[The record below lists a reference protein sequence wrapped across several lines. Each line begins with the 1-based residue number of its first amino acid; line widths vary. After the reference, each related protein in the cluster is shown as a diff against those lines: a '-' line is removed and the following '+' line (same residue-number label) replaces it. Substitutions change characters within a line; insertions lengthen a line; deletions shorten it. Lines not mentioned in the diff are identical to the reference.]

1 MSKLMMS
8 LTRKRKLG
16 SPERLQIGSKASKQ
30 EEWMSPPTSHNAP
43 QSKPQVTP
51 PCTPEKSQVCP
62 TLLEPMAKGKDQGV
76 VPETL
81 SPRRQSPRSKGQSQT
96 PHKDPKTTVS
106 SEDPTQCHSPTEHPS
121 PAEEDTELDLVIT
134 LDEQEG
140 GGRRGR
146 RKAAVKRKRGAGG
159 EGVPPDCEFEVD
171 GQLDRELESKSK
183 QHNLTTVNVR
193 NIIHEV
199 ITNEHVVAMMKA
211 AISETQDMPMF
222 EPKMTRSK
230 LKEVV
235 EKGVVIPTWNISP
248 IKKAKEVKPP
258 QFVDIPL
265 DEEDSS
271 DEEYC
276 PDEDEED
283 ETAEETFLESDVE
296 STASSPRGS
305 RLGRPRTPLDTS
317 EGDEER
323 SSSPTQGLSPPG
335 PNQQRHLRVE
345 VVPMGPPPPPKAP
358 GGPSWPQQPDFS
370 FMEKLHAVEEE
381 LEQSP
386 VCMDSYQSLGDN
398 LVACRTRSKRPLKDV
413 PLGLLEAELR
423 APDITPDMYEMGGQE
438 DNEWQG
444 WLRGLMTS
452 EVENDEEGD
461 DEDDPE
467 YNFLDDIDEPD
478 LEDYRNDRAVR
489 ITKKEVNEL
498 MEELFETFQDELG
511 VPDQDDEGHDDEE
524 EREEEVEQGTPKFNV
539 PQAIRFEEPLAN
551 MLTERRRTVK
561 EQLEALQQRRA
572 LQESRPEPPAP
583 APAGPHFLMLPSPT
597 CTLLLNPTQK
607 HQLQQQM
614 QQHVQLL
621 TQVHILTSTIPVLQ
635 SEAVTTRH
643 FLTELQSFAQSTE
656 ETRGLVEPGFVSMF
670 RACNL
675 EGALSLLE
683 EFDRTIKPQ
692 LTQASPQRP
701 ARQRCNTVV
710 RPYPTMPP
718 RLAWLLAT
726 RKEFLCPE
734 LLPICSL
741 DPAQHPPRVKTIY
754 TRGEDSL
761 IALGLKHFA
770 DTEFPHQLVCRYL
783 VRTKTAQ
790 QLRMHLREA
799 SHCRAPD
806 NELKHFLLTRKV
818 PPLLR
823 ACQRVLPT
831 DSRPAVEREL
841 ARMPAWLQKS
851 LPIIHKAV
859 LDYNSTLEGGEA
871 TPGESTPPYVFP
883 PGTQYPPDLPAD
895 VTLRLNPYGVRTLK
909 PHSRLWPHG
918 RAKRLALSRPVVLP
932 LDKTPMVLQMPLST
946 RPVNFNPTV
955 TLTRISEKELEQN
968 ACKKASSSIS
978 KICPFLIPT
987 LLPPV
992 SSPCSAGGVM
1002 TGTAVAVQTPS
1013 TTVQLSVGAPCSAG
1027 GVKTG
1032 TVIAPQKP
1040 STTVQLSVG
1049 APCSAGGVKTSTV
1062 VAPQKPSTTVQLSVG
1077 APCSAGGVK
1086 TGTVIAP
1093 QKPSTTVQLSV
1104 GPPCSAGGVKTS
1116 TVIAP
1121 QKPSTTVLLPAGAPC
1136 SLGGVKTG
1144 TVIAPQKPST
1154 TVQLSVGPPCSAGG
1168 VKTSTVIAPQ
1178 KPSTTVQLSV
1188 GAPCSAGGVKTGT
1201 VIAPQKP
1208 STTVLL
1214 PAGAPCSLGGVKTGT
1229 VIAPQKPSTTVQLS
1243 VGAPCSAGG
1252 VKTGIV
1258 IAPQKPS
1265 TSVQLSVGAPC
1276 PVGGLKTGT
1285 VIAPQKPSTRVLWP
1299 AGAPYSTGGVK
1310 TGTVIAPQKPSTTVQ
1325 LSVGAPCSAGGVKTG
1340 TVIAPQKPSTTEQ
1353 LSVGPPCSAGGVK
1366 TGTVIAPQKPSTTV
1380 QLSVGTP
1387 CSAGGVKT
1395 GTVVVPQKPSTTEQL
1410 PAGAPCPV
1418 GGVKTGT
1425 AVAPQKPSTTV
1436 QLSVGTPCSTGGVKT
1451 GTVIAPQKPSTTV
1464 LWPAGALCSAGG
1476 VKTGTTVAP
1485 QKPSTTVQLSVGTPC
1500 SAGGVKTGTVIAPQ
1514 KPSTTVQLSV
1524 GAPCSAGGVK
1534 TGTAAALQ
1542 NLSTTVQLPVGAPCS
1557 AGGVKTGTV
1566 VAPQKPSTTVLLPAG
1581 APCSAGGVKTS
1592 TVVAPQKPS
1601 TTEQLSVGTP
1611 CSAGGVKTG
1620 TAVAPQKPSTTE
1632 QLPAG
1637 APCSA
1642 GGVKTGTAVAPQ
1654 KPSTTEQLP
1663 AGAPCS
1669 AGGVKTGTVVAP
1681 QNPSTTVQL
1690 SVDAPCSAGGVITG
1704 TAVAAQTPLC
1714 TVQIPVSVPYK
1725 AKRAKKGAAVALQT
1739 SSTTL
1744 RFPVG
1749 ASYGTGGVMTGMEG
1763 GAQTPSCTVQIPV
1776 SAPCQ
1781 AGGAGTGMSVASATP
1796 GITVQ
1801 LRAAPTVSFSRAMV
1815 AAGVN
1820 PSSQFLQIRPVS
1832 RSPSQLQAPLQPL
1845 LLTIPTGGSV
1855 SLYSLG
1861 GASVGGVGSG
1871 GAGGMLFPRA
1881 VGETGPRRVCRVL
1894 QPTVVIKLGTPL
1906 TTAVTAADRTSAET
1920 PPEPASQPQD
1930 PVTHPD
1936 GALAVLRKLVGVAPE
1951 SGRSPT
1957 LKGDIPLQL
1966 RTSPLLQCSIP
1977 SPESRHPASINPTSL
1992 PSPAAPE
1999 TSPGNLGTNTSEV
2012 EGAPQFSSKPPDVM
2026 GQERAGAMQD
2036 PHSCQV
2042 AIHIPVSTSA
2052 GGPPECMD
2060 SQSLKSSTLT
2070 HAEMAAPLKSAAPQC
2085 PEPQQPTAGTT
2096 EEMNPTGAVPHLST
2110 NTADD
2115 TETCQ
2120 KVWISTDTGAAQPL
2134 SQELQGCTVKSVPQ
2148 NFSSIM
2154 DTKGTPQ
2161 YSTVNAENKGVLPT
2175 PSSDIGTKEAP
2186 PGNSN
2191 TIFNKGTPTNSSEL
2205 ISTLGVRSETGD
2217 RGQGQTETPESQTFT
2232 SHNVGSCEGSG
2243 GVPQESSEAKD
2254 TTGSSCR
2261 VSGMHP
2267 SPFLCTPLG
2276 ACLPE
2281 GEIEEVEEDRE
2292 DLGQEEE
2299 HEEEMGS
2306 DFGEP
2311 LLALS
2316 ESSGSP
2322 ASSLDSQADALERL
2336 MEIEGEKEGRGNEE
2350 EREGGNLTCRDSV
2363 PQLQRGTEEEEEG
2376 GRGREEEMERGGLT
2390 CRDIVPQVERG
2401 TEKEEEEKGGK
2412 GSEEERERGG
2422 STSRDGVPQ
2431 LERGNTEGG
2440 GSSPQLER
2448 NEEERETE
2456 KERGASVCRDSV
2468 LSLRR
2473 DTEGEEEGGRTVS
2486 GHGSP
2491 QLENN
2496 EEEDGGGRPGPRRSE
2511 TEGEEGERTGQEED
2525 RARVNTTACQVE
2537 WGLQGEAGGG
2547 GLALSSGTESQGQPG
2562 QAGEGGGGG
2571 GGGGGGEQEGQR
2583 GGGADQVGEG
2593 ESGGEGER
2601 DGGEG
2606 EKRGEGEGGED
2617 ESEKGDGDGERQGE
2631 GEEEEDF
2638 DDLTQDEDEEEV
2650 MSSASEESVLS
2661 VPELQETME
2670 KLTWLASERRMCP
2683 EGDSEEDN
2691 SQNSQNSQEE
2701 NSEEEEEVGPR
2712 KGEEAGD
2719 GDASKM
2725 IGQGA
2730 PQGAGPLETSDKCAG
2745 RGRGR
2750 GRTPSR
2756 SLRRSRRRE
2765 RDSKDTSKLLL
2776 LYDDNILEN
2785 DPMRES
2791 KDIAFAQAYL
2801 NRVREAL
2808 QGYPGKVEEF
2818 LGVLYEFERG
2828 REQRSAV
2835 ELFSQLRAVL
2845 TDWPDLLRD
2854 FAAFLLPEQALE
2866 CGLFAEQQAFERS
2879 RRFLR
2884 QLEICFGENSSQYQK
2899 IVKALQVGPELSPA
2913 GVEELK
2919 VQMASLLKGHSH
2931 LEGEF
2936 WVFFDE
2942 LRPPPSRPGQ
2952 FEEAAWPEE
2961 GEGCAEGGFEE
2972 VTLPDLEEEEESH
2985 KIPPITG
2992 RGKRRKEMGSHGN
3005 EKECD
3010 WPEAAKDCPCP
3021 CHDSAHDAKLRRHK
3035 RKGCPHCHVAKGSS
3049 DSSRPSRNREPSEPG
3064 ASSPG
3069 RASAEGRLGGG
3080 EEEGEG
3086 NSPPAG
3092 TALRSHTAGAS
3103 DQQTS
3108 RSPTS
3113 VLLRSVSGPAGS
3125 GVRPWD
3131 CGEGGAPRE
3140 EAEEGEA
3147 ERDKDSGGG
3156 SPSPKKS
3163 RTDAGAAVAT
3173 ETEAWEEGGC
3183 RDPQGAPRTPLPC
3196 CSAPPHTQGEPLGGQ
3211 SPSLSSTPLRM
3222 SSGSDSTVC
3231 AKNISLTP
3239 SGEKVILWNRE
3250 ADRVILTTCQQQGA
3264 SQATFQAISAQLGN
3278 KTTSEVSR
3286 RFRDLMRLFHTAAR
3300 QLSSEDEASAA
3311 EQQSAT
3317 DEELD

>member
-1 MSKLMMS
+1 MS

-30 EEWMSPPTSHNAP
+30 EEWMSSPTSHNAP

-51 PCTPEKSQVCP
+51 PRTPEQSQVCP

-76 VPETL
+76 VLETL

-96 PHKDPKTTVS
+96 PNKDPKTTVS

-323 SSSPTQGLSPPG
+323 SSSPTQVTHLKQGLSPPG

-381 LEQSP
+381 LAQSP
-386 VCMDSYQSLGDN
+386 VCMDSYQSLGDS

-539 PQAIRFEEPLAN
+539 PQAIRIMGLTHQAGEEPETGGATESEEKFEEPLAN

-597 CTLLLNPTQK
+597 CTLLLSPTQK

-621 TQVHILTSTIPVLQ
+621 TQVHMLTSTIPALQ

-656 ETRGLVEPGFVSMF
+656 ETRGLMEPGFVSMF

-701 ARQRCNTVV
+701 ARQRCNTIV

-799 SHCRAPD
+799 SNCRAPD
-806 NELKHFLLTRKV
+806 NELKV
-818 PPLLR
+818 SPLLPGP
-823 ACQRVLPT
+823 VLPT

-841 ARMPAWLQKS
+841 ALMPAWLQKS

-968 ACKKASSSIS
+968 ACKKAPSSI
-978 KICPFLIPT
+978 I
-987 LLPPV
+987 
-992 SSPCSAGGVM
+992 
-1002 TGTAVAVQTPS
+1002 
-1013 TTVQLSVGAPCSAG
+1013 
-1027 GVKTG
+1027 
-1032 TVIAPQKP
+1032 
-1040 STTVQLSVG
+1040 
-1049 APCSAGGVKTSTV
+1049 
-1062 VAPQKPSTTVQLSVG
+1062 
-1077 APCSAGGVK
+1077 
-1086 TGTVIAP
+1086 
-1093 QKPSTTVQLSV
+1093 
-1104 GPPCSAGGVKTS
+1104 
-1116 TVIAP
+1116 
-1121 QKPSTTVLLPAGAPC
+1121 
-1136 SLGGVKTG
+1136 
-1144 TVIAPQKPST
+1144 
-1154 TVQLSVGPPCSAGG
+1154 
-1168 VKTSTVIAPQ
+1168 
-1178 KPSTTVQLSV
+1178 
-1188 GAPCSAGGVKTGT
+1188 
-1201 VIAPQKP
+1201 
-1208 STTVLL
+1208 
-1214 PAGAPCSLGGVKTGT
+1214 
-1229 VIAPQKPSTTVQLS
+1229 
-1243 VGAPCSAGG
+1243 
-1252 VKTGIV
+1252 IV
-1258 IAPQKPS
+1258 
-1265 TSVQLSVGAPC
+1265 
-1276 PVGGLKTGT
+1276 
-1285 VIAPQKPSTRVLWP
+1285 
-1299 AGAPYSTGGVK
+1299 
-1310 TGTVIAPQKPSTTVQ
+1310 
-1325 LSVGAPCSAGGVKTG
+1325 
-1340 TVIAPQKPSTTEQ
+1340 
-1353 LSVGPPCSAGGVK
+1353 
-1366 TGTVIAPQKPSTTV
+1366 PQKPSTTV

-1387 CSAGGVKT
+1387 CSAGGVMT
-1395 GTVVVPQKPSTTEQL
+1395 
-1410 PAGAPCPV
+1410 
-1418 GGVKTGT
+1418 TGT
-1425 AVAPQKPSTTV
+1425 A
-1436 QLSVGTPCSTGGVKT
+1436 
-1451 GTVIAPQKPSTTV
+1451 
-1464 LWPAGALCSAGG
+1464 
-1476 VKTGTTVAP
+1476 VAP

-1500 SAGGVKTGTVIAPQ
+1500 SAGGVKTGTAVAPQ
-1514 KPSTTVQLSV
+1514 KP
-1524 GAPCSAGGVK
+1524 
-1534 TGTAAALQ
+1534 
-1542 NLSTTVQLPVGAPCS
+1542 STTVQLPVGAPCS
-1557 AGGVKTGTV
+1557 AGGVKTSTA
-1566 VAPQKPSTTVLLPAG
+1566 VALQKLSTTVQLP
-1581 APCSAGGVKTS
+1581 V
-1592 TVVAPQKPS
+1592 
-1601 TTEQLSVGTP
+1601 
-1611 CSAGGVKTG
+1611 
-1620 TAVAPQKPSTTE
+1620 AVALQKPSTTE

-1642 GGVKTGTAVAPQ
+1642 GGV
-1654 KPSTTEQLP
+1654 
-1663 AGAPCS
+1663 
-1669 AGGVKTGTVVAP
+1669 
-1681 QNPSTTVQL
+1681 
-1690 SVDAPCSAGGVITG
+1690 
-1704 TAVAAQTPLC
+1704 
-1714 TVQIPVSVPYK
+1714 
-1725 AKRAKKGAAVALQT
+1725 
-1739 SSTTL
+1739 
-1744 RFPVG
+1744 
-1749 ASYGTGGVMTGMEG
+1749 M
-1763 GAQTPSCTVQIPV
+1763 TVQIPV

-1801 LRAAPTVSFSRAMV
+1801 LRAAPPVSFSRAMV

-1832 RSPSQLQAPLQPL
+1832 RSPSQLQSPLQPL

-1881 VGETGPRRVCRVL
+1881 
-1894 QPTVVIKLGTPL
+1894 
-1906 TTAVTAADRTSAET
+1906 
-1920 PPEPASQPQD
+1920 
-1930 PVTHPD
+1930 
-1936 GALAVLRKLVGVAPE
+1936 LVGVAPE
-1951 SGRSPT
+1951 SGRSLT

-1966 RTSPLLQCSIP
+1966 KTSPLLQCSIP

-1992 PSPAAPE
+1992 PSPAALE
-1999 TSPGNLGTNTSEV
+1999 TSPGHLGTNTSEG
-2012 EGAPQFSSKPPDVM
+2012 EGAP
-2026 GQERAGAMQD
+2026 
-2036 PHSCQV
+2036 
-2042 AIHIPVSTSA
+2042 
-2052 GGPPECMD
+2052 
-2060 SQSLKSSTLT
+2060 
-2070 HAEMAAPLKSAAPQC
+2070 PLKSAAPQC

-2115 TETCQ
+2115 TETSQ
-2120 KVWISTDTGAAQPL
+2120 KVWISTDTGATQPL

-2175 PSSDIGTKEAP
+2175 PSSVT
-2186 PGNSN
+2186 
-2191 TIFNKGTPTNSSEL
+2191 
-2205 ISTLGVRSETGD
+2205 
-2217 RGQGQTETPESQTFT
+2217 
-2232 SHNVGSCEGSG
+2232 
-2243 GVPQESSEAKD
+2243 
-2254 TTGSSCR
+2254 
-2261 VSGMHP
+2261 
-2267 SPFLCTPLG
+2267 
-2276 ACLPE
+2276 
-2281 GEIEEVEEDRE
+2281 GEIEEVEEDRG

-2299 HEEEMGS
+2299 HEEEMGR
-2306 DFGEP
+2306 
-2311 LLALS
+2311 
-2316 ESSGSP
+2316 SP

-2336 MEIEGEKEGRGNEE
+2336 MEIEGEEEGRGNEE
-2350 EREGGNLTCRDSV
+2350 ERGGGNLTCRDSV
-2363 PQLQRGTEEEEEG
+2363 PQLQRGTEEEEEA
-2376 GRGREEEMERGGLT
+2376 GRG
-2390 CRDIVPQVERG
+2390 
-2401 TEKEEEEKGGK
+2401 K
-2412 GSEEERERGG
+2412 S
-2422 STSRDGVPQ
+2422 
-2431 LERGNTEGG
+2431 
-2440 GSSPQLER
+2440 
-2448 NEEERETE
+2448 
-2456 KERGASVCRDSV
+2456 
-2468 LSLRR
+2468 
-2473 DTEGEEEGGRTVS
+2473 
-2486 GHGSP
+2486 
-2491 QLENN
+2491 N
-2496 EEEDGGGRPGPRRSE
+2496 EEEDGSGRPGPRHSE

-2525 RARVNTTACQVE
+2525 RARVNTTACRVE
-2537 WGLQGEAGGG
+2537 WGLRGEAGRG

-2562 QAGEGGGGG
+2562 QAGEGEGG

-2583 GGGADQVGEG
+2583 GGGAD
-2593 ESGGEGER
+2593 
-2601 DGGEG
+2601 
-2606 EKRGEGEGGED
+2606 
-2617 ESEKGDGDGERQGE
+2617 QGE

-2712 KGEEAGD
+2712 KGEEAGE

-2730 PQGAGPLETSDKCAG
+2730 PQGAGPLETSGKCAG

-3035 RKGCPHCHVAKGSS
+3035 RKGCPHCHVAKVRALHLNYILVARDNLSPHLS
-3049 DSSRPSRNREPSEPG
+3049 PSLSLCPSQFESLCLWLLLHASISVDSSAPRPF
-3064 ASSPG
+3064 A
-3069 RASAEGRLGGG
+3069 LGG
-3080 EEEGEG
+3080 
-3086 NSPPAG
+3086 PPRLSRGLCLGRGSLQSG
-3092 TALRSHTAGAS
+3092 TALRSHTAGVS
-3103 DQQTS
+3103 DLQTS
-3108 RSPTS
+3108 GSPTS

-3183 RDPQGAPRTPLPC
+3183 RDPQSAPRAPLPC

-3211 SPSLSSTPLRM
+3211 SPSLSGAPLRM